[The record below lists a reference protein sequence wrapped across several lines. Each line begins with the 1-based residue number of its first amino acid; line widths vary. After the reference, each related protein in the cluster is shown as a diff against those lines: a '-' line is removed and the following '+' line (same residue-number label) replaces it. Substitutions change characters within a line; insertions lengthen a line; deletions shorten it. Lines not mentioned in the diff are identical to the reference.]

1 VERFLADATPRGRRA
16 RRLGEIPTCA
26 GLMTRLAVAHAQ
38 ATGYDVLPLLHHSGL
53 SLKDIRDE
61 SIPIA
66 VAAQIH
72 FVDALAEAL
81 NDKLL
86 GFHIARE
93 MDLRSTGFLYY
104 VAASS
109 GTLGEALTKIGRYSS
124 IVNEGVAVKVRR
136 SATMRIAID
145 YAGVARHADRH
156 QIEAWITAVMRF
168 CRDMTG
174 RALAPLGVR
183 IMHGRIPES
192 DELDAYFGRKV
203 EFGARLDEILLPADA
218 AESAIVSSDPYLNKL
233 LIEYCEEVV
242 ARRRKTPDKLRAD
255 VENALAALLPHGQ
268 GSIENVADKL
278 GISPRTLRRRL
289 AAEATSFTA
298 VLKDLR
304 LALAKRYLAE
314 QNISISRIAWLLGYA
329 EVSTFSHA
337 FRRWTGRPPRV
348 MRAAA

>member
-1 VERFLADATPRGRRA
+1 
-16 RRLGEIPTCA
+16 
-26 GLMTRLAVAHAQ
+26 MTRLAFAHAQ
-38 ATGYDVLPLLHHSGL
+38 AAGYDVLPLLHRSGL
-53 SLKDIRDE
+53 SLKDIKDE

-66 VAAQIH
+66 VTAQIR
-72 FVDALAEAL
+72 FVNGLAEAL

-109 GTLGEALTKIGRYSS
+109 GALGEALAKIGRYSS

-136 SATMRIAID
+136 GATMRIAID
-145 YAGVARHADRH
+145 YAGISRHADRH

-203 EFGARLDEILLPADA
+203 EFSARLDEILLPADA